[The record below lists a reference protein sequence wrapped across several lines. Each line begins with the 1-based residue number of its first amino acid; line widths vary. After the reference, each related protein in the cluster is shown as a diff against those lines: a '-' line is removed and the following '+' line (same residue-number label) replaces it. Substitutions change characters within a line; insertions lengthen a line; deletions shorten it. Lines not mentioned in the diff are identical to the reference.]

1 MFDLK
6 QQLKKLPELPG
17 VYLMHD
23 KDDNVI
29 YVGKAKILK
38 NRVRQYFMQSKN
50 HSAKVLAMVSHVAW
64 FEYIIT
70 DSELEALVLECNLI
84 KKYKPHYN
92 ILLKDDKHYPY
103 IKVTMN
109 KDYPRL
115 SITRSMLPDGA
126 RYYGPYSG
134 MGVVRQ
140 TVELIKKIFL
150 IPTCKRSFP
159 QDIGKGR
166 PCLNYQIKKCFA
178 PCRGEITQAEYR
190 AVFEQICMFL
200 DGKSDEIVRALEI
213 QMQEAAENM
222 AFEKA
227 AEKRDQI
234 AAIHAVNERQKIIS
248 DAQTDRD
255 VADFVSYDD
264 KAFFEMFL
272 IRGGRMTGRQ
282 SYRVDG
288 VSDMTDGEIMAEF
301 LKLYYSAASYV
312 PPEILLGCAAEDAEM
327 LELYLSSLRGK
338 RVHLAVPVRGEKKQL
353 VHMLLMNINNAIDD
367 YKISELKRE
376 TERGVLEKLAEYTHL
391 SKIPRRIESYDI
403 SNTGGTGT
411 VGVMVVFENGTVNKA
426 AKRNFR
432 IQSIEGQNDYAAMQE
447 VIYRRMQRAHAEL
460 AAIEAGTLSKKDAK
474 FLPLP
479 DMMLIDGGKGHV
491 GAVREV
497 LVQFAPE
504 FGVFGMQKDDRHNFS
519 ELIDGVQTVEIPK
532 NSAPYRLIG
541 TICEE
546 THNTAIGYHKKVR
559 RQNAFRSELAE
570 IPGVGEVRRKQ
581 LLRAFKTLDA
591 VARASVE
598 DLQAAGLDKRSAQN
612 VYDYYH

>member
-17 VYLMHD
+17 IYLMHD
-23 KDDNVI
+23 KNDAVI
-29 YVGKAKILK
+29 YVGKAKVLK

-109 KDYPRL
+109 KDYPRI
-115 SITRSMLPDGA
+115 SVTRSMLPDGA

-140 TVELIKKIFL
+140 TMELIKKIFL
-150 IPTCKRSFP
+150 IPTCKKSFP

-178 PCRGEITQAEYR
+178 PCRGEMTQAQYKK
-190 AVFEQICMFL
+190 VFEQICLFL
-200 DGKSDEIVRALEI
+200 DGKSDEIVHTLEA
-213 QMQEAAENM
+213 QMQAAAERM
-222 AFEKA
+222 EFEKA

-248 DAQTDRD
+248 DAQSDRD
-255 VADFVSYDD
+255 VADFICYDD

-301 LKLYYSAASYV
+301 LKLYYCAASYV
-312 PPEILLGCAAEDAEM
+312 PPEILLGCAPEDADM

-338 RVHLAVPVRGEKKQL
+338 RVHLAVPMRGEKKQL
-353 VHMLLMNINNAIDD
+353 VHMLLKNINNAVDD

-376 TERGVLEKLAEYTHL
+376 TERGVLEKLAEYTGL

-411 VGVMVVFENGTVNKA
+411 VGVMVVFENGVVNKA

-447 VIYRRMQRAHAEL
+447 VVCRRMQRAQAEL
-460 AAIEAGTLSKKDAK
+460 AAIEAGTLVKKDAK

-491 GAVREV
+491 AAVRTALAPFV
-497 LVQFAPE
+497 PQF
-504 FGVFGMQKDDRHNFS
+504 GIFGMQKDERHNFS
-519 ELIDGVQTVEIPK
+519 ELIDGTQTVEIPK

-541 TICEE
+541 AICEE

-591 VARASVE
+591 VSKASIE

>member
-1 MFDLK
+1 MFDFK

-23 KDDNVI
+23 KNDTVI
-29 YVGKAKILK
+29 YVGKAKVLK

-115 SITRSMLPDGA
+115 SVTRSMLPDGA

-166 PCLNYQIKKCFA
+166 PCLNFQIKKCFA
-178 PCRGEITQAEYR
+178 PCRGEVSQAEYKK
-190 AVFEQICMFL
+190 VFEQICMFL
-200 DGKSDEIVRALEI
+200 DGKSDEIVRALEA
-213 QMQEAAENM
+213 QMQEAAEAM

-255 VADFVSYDD
+255 VADFISYDD

-282 SYRVDG
+282 SFRIDG
-288 VSDMTDGEIMAEF
+288 VSDLTDGEIMAEF
-301 LKLYYSAASYV
+301 LKRYYSTASYV
-312 PPEILLGCAAEDAEM
+312 PPEILLGCSADETEM

-338 RVHLAVPVRGEKKQL
+338 RVHLTVPVRGEKKQL
-353 VHMLLMNINNAIDD
+353 VHMLLKNINNAIDD

-432 IQSIEGQNDYAAMQE
+432 IQSFDGQNDYAAMQE
-447 VIYRRMQRAHAEL
+447 VVRRRMQRARDEL
-460 AAIEAGTLSKKDAK
+460 AALEAGTLQKKDAK

-479 DMMLIDGGKGHV
+479 ELMLIDGGKGHIH
-491 GAVREV
+491 AVLEA
-497 LVQFAPE
+497 LEPFAPA
-504 FGVFGMQKDDRHNFS
+504 FGVFGMKKDDKHNFS
-519 ELIDGVQTVEIPK
+519 ELMCAEGSVSLPK
-532 NSAPYRLIG
+532 NSAAYRLIG
-541 TICEE
+541 AICEE

-581 LLRAFKTLDA
+581 LMRAFKTLDA
-591 VARASVE
+591 VAKAGVE

>member
-1 MFDLK
+1 MFNFE
-6 QQLKKLPELPG
+6 QQLKKLPEQPG

-23 KDDNVI
+23 KEDKVI
-29 YVGKAKILK
+29 YVGKAKVLK

-109 KDYPRL
+109 KAYPRI
-115 SITRSMLPDGA
+115 SVTRSMQPDGA

-140 TVELIKKIFL
+140 TMELIKKIFL

-166 PCLNYQIKKCFA
+166 PCLNFQIHKCFA
-178 PCRGEITQAEYR
+178 PCRGEMSQEEYKK
-190 AVFEQICMFL
+190 VFEQICMFL
-200 DGKSDEIVRALEI
+200 DGKSDEIVRALEA
-213 QMQEAAENM
+213 QMQEAAEAM

-234 AAIHAVNERQKIIS
+234 AAISAVNERQKIIS

-282 SYRVDG
+282 SFRVDG
-288 VSDMTDGEIMAEF
+288 VSDLSDGEIMAEF
-301 LKLYYSAASYV
+301 IKRYYSTASYI

-338 RVHLAVPVRGEKKQL
+338 RVHLSVPVRGEKKQL
-353 VHMLLMNINNAIDD
+353 VHMLLKNINNAIDD
-367 YKISELKRE
+367 YKIGELKRE
-376 TERGVLEKLAEYTHL
+376 TERGVLEKLAEYTGL

-432 IQSIEGQNDYAAMQE
+432 IQSFEGQNDYAAMQE
-447 VIYRRMQRAHAEL
+447 VVRRRMQRAQAEEE
-460 AAIEAGTLSKKDAK
+460 AIAAGTLQKKDAK

-479 DMMLIDGGKGHV
+479 DMMLIDGGKGHI
-491 GAVREV
+491 GAVAEA
-497 LVQFAPE
+497 LVPFAPT
-504 FGVFGMQKDDRHNFS
+504 FAVFGMQKDDRHSFS
-519 ELIDGVQTVEIPK
+519 ELMGPDGVVTLPK
-532 NSAPYRLIG
+532 NSAAYRLIG
-541 TICEE
+541 AICEE

-559 RQNAFRSELAE
+559 KVNAFRSELSE
-570 IPGVGEVRRKQ
+570 IPGVGDVRRKQ

-591 VARASVE
+591 VAGASVE
-598 DLQAAGLDKRSAQN
+598 ALQAAGLDKRSAQN